1 MSLFLLRIFRSMK
14 AIIPVAGMGMRLR
27 PHTYTQPK
35 PLIPVA
41 GKPILGFIIDRLRAA
56 GFEEFVFV
64 IGYLGEKIEEY
75 VSRAYPDIQAD
86 FVSQHT
92 REGLGQAIYLTRKVV
107 RPNEEIFI
115 ALGDTIFEAD
125 LESVIASPYSSLGV
139 KKVDDPRNFGVAEI
153 GDDGFLTRVVEKP
166 EIPKSNMALVG
177 LYKIKESAALFEA
190 LGTHLDR
197 GLQTQGEYHLTDGI
211 MQLIRDGVKFTSFK
225 VQNWYDCGRKEILL
239 ETNAILLKKD
249 THHSPGAERFKNT
262 IIVPPV
268 AIAESARIEHSIVGP
283 NVTIGENTTVSYSIV
298 EGSIIGNYTK
308 LERVVL
314 DNSVIGSDTI
324 IKGMRHSLNIGDNT
338 EIDLS

>member
-1 MSLFLLRIFRSMK
+1 
-14 AIIPVAGMGMRLR
+14 MRLR

-56 GFEEFVFV
+56 GLEDFVFV

-75 VSRAYPDIQAD
+75 VSRSYPDIRAQ
-86 FVSQHT
+86 FVAQHT
-92 REGLGQAIYLTRKVV
+92 REGLGQAIYLTRHVV
-107 RPNEEIFI
+107 DPGEEIFI

-125 LESVIASPYSSLGV
+125 IESVLASPYSSLGV

-153 GDDGFLTRVVEKP
+153 GDNGFLTRVVEKP

-177 LYKIKESAALFEA
+177 LYKIRESAALFDA
-190 LGTHLDR
+190 LGAHLER

-211 MQLIRDGVKFTSFK
+211 MQLIRDGVQITAFR
-225 VQNWYDCGRKEILL
+225 VQNWYDCGKKDILL
-239 ETNAILLKKD
+239 ETNAILLRKES
-249 THHSPGAERFKNT
+249 HQSPASGQYKNS

-268 AIAESARIEHSIVGP
+268 AISPSATIEHSIVGP
-283 NVTIGENTTVSYSIV
+283 NVTIGENTTVSFSII
-298 EGSIIGNYTK
+298 EDSIIGSYTK

-314 DNSVIGSDTI
+314 DNSVIGSDTY
-324 IKGMRHSLNIGDNT
+324 IKGLRHSLNIGDNT